1 MFSNSC
7 TESFLSFFA
16 ERGSERERERAFSFF
31 HCIKVHFP
39 FASLKFVCLTNLAYH
54 LGFPVTIFYIKT
66 GQMETYKDK
75 NTSQLLE
82 FTFVDILNC
91 LFLSNSAS
99 ELGLIL

>member
-1 MFSNSC
+1 
-7 TESFLSFFA
+7 
-16 ERGSERERERAFSFF
+16 
-31 HCIKVHFP
+31 
-39 FASLKFVCLTNLAYH
+39 LAYH

>member
-1 MFSNSC
+1 
-7 TESFLSFFA
+7 
-16 ERGSERERERAFSFF
+16 
-31 HCIKVHFP
+31 
-39 FASLKFVCLTNLAYH
+39 
-54 LGFPVTIFYIKT
+54 
-66 GQMETYKDK
+66 METYKDK